1 LQIAE
6 QMKGSTVQHCLYFV
20 MSAHHNE
27 KRFKRCD
34 ISGFRHEV
42 DYVCA
47 LMRHCAEYSGS
58 SLPTF
63 RETYR

>member
-1 LQIAE
+1 
-6 QMKGSTVQHCLYFV
+6 